1 MKNLDTI
8 KTKTIDCQ
16 RELTDILIMLH
27 DKNVDETKLMDLIN
41 DLKGHVEG
49 LENAAKTEIRISR
62 AEEDSIWF

>member
-16 RELTDILIMLH
+16 KELTDILVMLN
-27 DKNVDETKLMDLIN
+27 DNRVDETKLMDLIN

-62 AEEDSIWF
+62 EKKVTIWF